1 MKRIRGLIRKEFLQV
16 RRDRRMLPIIFV
28 SPILQLLLLGYAAN
42 LDVREVPVLVCDLDR
57 SVESRSVVEGIL
69 AGGYFVLAG
78 LVPDYRQMEERI
90 DAGEAQIGVV
100 IPRGFGASL
109 YRQGK
114 DSIQVLVDGA
124 DANSAG
130 IALSYAVSLLQNRI
144 QEAGRRVRM
153 VPAAVLSYEDPNLKS
168 SVGLR
173 SSSGVEANIR
183 VWFNP
188 NLRSRNYFVPGIL
201 ALLLMVLTM
210 LLTSLAVVKE
220 KERGTLE
227 QLSVTPIKRWEFILG
242 KLIPFALIGFIDVLL
257 VLAAAR
263 FLFAL
268 KPAGNPFLLLALSC
282 LFLLSTLGLGL
293 LVSTL
298 VRNQQ
303 QAMMSSVFFVLMP
316 MLFLS
321 GFIFPIETMPPIIQ
335 GVSYLLPLRYYF
347 VIIRGIFLKGAGIEA
362 LWDQA
367 LILFGLGVGI
377 LTLSILRFRKREG

>member
-1 MKRIRGLIRKEFLQV
+1 MKRIGVLIRKEFLQV

-42 LDVREVPVLVCDLDR
+42 LDVREVPLMVCDLDR
-57 SVESRSVVEGIL
+57 TVESRSVVESIF
-69 AGGYFVLAG
+69 AAGYFVPAG
-78 LVPDYRQMEERI
+78 SVHDYRQIEGRI
-90 DAGEAQIGVV
+90 DSGVAQLCVV

-109 YRQGK
+109 YRQEKGA
-114 DSIQVLVDGA
+114 IQVLVDGA

-130 IALSYAVSLLQNRI
+130 IALGYVMSILQNRV
-144 QEAGRRVRM
+144 QEVGSRVRI
-153 VPAAVLSYEDPNLKS
+153 VPGTGPLDRGA
-168 SVGLR
+168 LR
-173 SSSGVEANIR
+173 GVVAKTR

-188 NLRSRNYFVPGIL
+188 DLRSRNYFVPGIL
-201 ALLLMVLTM
+201 ALLLMVLTI

-227 QLSVTPIKRWEFILG
+227 QLSVTPIKKWEFILG
-242 KLIPFALIGFIDVLL
+242 KLIPFAIIGFIDVLL

-263 FLFAL
+263 FLFGL
-268 KPAGNPFLLLALSC
+268 KPAGNPLLLLGFSC

-321 GFIFPIETMPPIIQ
+321 GFIFPIETMPPLIQ

-367 LILFGLGVGI
+367 LVLLGIGVGI
-377 LTLSILRFRKREG
+377 LFLSAARFRKRGG

>member
-1 MKRIRGLIRKEFLQV
+1 MKRIVGLIRKEFLQV

-42 LDVREVPVLVCDLDR
+42 LDVRDVPLLVCDLDR
-57 SVESRSVVEGIL
+57 SAESRSLTRGLL
-69 AGGYFVLAG
+69 AGGYFVLAES
-78 LVPDYRQMEERI
+78 VRDYREMGKRI
-90 DAGEAQIGVV
+90 DAGVAQIGVV
-100 IPRGFGASL
+100 IPPGFGASL
-109 YRQGK
+109 ERQESGAV
-114 DSIQVLVDGA
+114 QVLVDGA

-130 IALSYAVSLLQNRI
+130 IALGYAVSILQNRI
-144 QEAGRRVRM
+144 REWSVRVRRVIDTEQAGEALRLLEWN
-153 VPAAVLSYEDPNLKS
+153 A
-168 SVGLR
+168 SVQAEGL
-173 SSSGVEANIR
+173 EAKIR

-188 NLRSRNYFVPGIL
+188 DLRSRNYFVPGIL

-227 QLSVTPIKRWEFILG
+227 QLSVTPIKRWEFVLG
-242 KLIPFALIGFIDVLL
+242 KLIPFAIIGFIDVLL

-263 FLFAL
+263 FLFGL
-268 KPAGNPFLLLALSC
+268 KPVGNPFLLLFLSC

-298 VRNQQ
+298 VQNQQ

-321 GFIFPIETMPPIIQ
+321 GFIFPIERMPLLIQ

-347 VIIRGIFLKGAGIEA
+347 VIIRGIFLKGAGLEA

-377 LTLSILRFRKREG
+377 LSLSILLFRKRS

>member
-1 MKRIRGLIRKEFLQV
+1 MKRIGRLIRKEFLQV

-42 LDVREVPVLVCDLDR
+42 LDVRDVPLLVCDMDDT
-57 SVESRSVVEGIL
+57 VESRAVVDSL
-69 AGGYFVLAG
+69 FAAGYFVPAG
-78 LVPDYRQMEERI
+78 SVSDYRQIEGRI
-90 DAGEAQIGVV
+90 DAGLAQIGIG

-109 YRQGK
+109 YRQEGGAV
-114 DSIQVLVDGA
+114 QVLVDGA

-130 IALSYAVSLLQNRI
+130 IALSYAVSILQNRI
-144 QEAGRRVRM
+144 QELGSRVRAAPPAAGFDGSGLQSSFGRRS
-153 VPAAVLSYEDPNLKS
+153 L
-168 SVGLR
+168 
-173 SSSGVEANIR
+173 SGVEGKIH

-188 NLRSRNYFVPGIL
+188 DLRSRNYFVPGIL

-227 QLSVTPIKRWEFILG
+227 QLSVTPIRKWEFILG
-242 KLIPFALIGFIDVLL
+242 KLIPFAIIGFIDVLL

-263 FLFAL
+263 FLFGL
-268 KPAGNPFLLLALSC
+268 KPAGNPFLLLGLSC

-321 GFIFPIETMPPIIQ
+321 GFIFPIDTMPRVIQ
-335 GVSYLLPLRYYF
+335 GISYLLPLRYYF

-377 LTLSILRFRKREG
+377 LSLSILRFRKRGS

>member
-1 MKRIRGLIRKEFLQV
+1 VKRIVGLIRKEFLQV

-42 LDVREVPVLVCDLDR
+42 LDVRDVPLLVCDLDR
-57 SVESRSVVEGIL
+57 SAESRSLTRGLL
-69 AGGYFVLAG
+69 AGGYFVLAES
-78 LVPDYRQMEERI
+78 VRDYREMGNRI
-90 DAGEAQIGVV
+90 DLGVAQIGVV
-100 IPRGFGASL
+100 IPPGCGASL
-109 YRQGK
+109 ERQEKGAV
-114 DSIQVLVDGA
+114 QVLVDGA

-130 IALSYAVSLLQNRI
+130 IALGYAVSILQNRI
-144 QEAGRRVRM
+144 REWSVRVRRVIDTEQAGEALRLLEWN
-153 VPAAVLSYEDPNLKS
+153 A
-168 SVGLR
+168 SVQAEGL
-173 SSSGVEANIR
+173 EAKIR

-188 NLRSRNYFVPGIL
+188 DLRSRNYFVPGIL

-227 QLSVTPIKRWEFILG
+227 QLSVTPIKRWEFVLG
-242 KLIPFALIGFIDVLL
+242 KLIPFAIIGFIDVLL

-263 FLFAL
+263 FLFGL
-268 KPAGNPFLLLALSC
+268 KPVGNPFLLLFLSC

-298 VRNQQ
+298 VQNQQ

-321 GFIFPIETMPPIIQ
+321 GFIFPIERMPLLIQ

-347 VIIRGIFLKGAGIEA
+347 VIIRGIFLKGAGLEA
-362 LWDQA
+362 LWNQA
-367 LILFGLGVGI
+367 LILFGLGIGI
-377 LTLSILRFRKREG
+377 LTLSILLFRKRS